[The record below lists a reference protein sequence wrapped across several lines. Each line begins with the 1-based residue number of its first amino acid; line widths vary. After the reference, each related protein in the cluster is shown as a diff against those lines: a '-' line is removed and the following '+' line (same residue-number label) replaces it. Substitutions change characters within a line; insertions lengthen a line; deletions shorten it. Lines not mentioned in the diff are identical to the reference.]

1 MTKMVHSCIRVLNDD
16 VSIDWYKQAFDLE
29 IVDQLDFDSFR
40 LTYLANAASGFEL
53 ELTLN
58 KDRTEAYSLG
68 DGYAHLAFVVED
80 VDAHRA
86 ALTAKGIDVGNLVD
100 FAPGGDLVAR
110 FFFATDPDGY
120 KIEVIQKGG
129 RFQ

>member
-1 MTKMVHSCIRVLNDD
+1 MTKMVHSCIRVLDD
-16 VSIDWYKQAFDLE
+16 SISIAWYKDAFDLDV
-29 IVDQLDFDSFR
+29 VDQLDFDSFR

-53 ELTLN
+53 ELTVN
-58 KDRTEAYSLG
+58 KDRTEAYELG

-80 VDAHRA
+80 VDAHHA
-86 ALTAKGIDVGNLVD
+86 ALTEKGIEVGSPVD
-100 FAPGGDLVAR
+100 FAPGGTLVAR

-129 RFQ
+129 RFK

>member
-1 MTKMVHSCIRVLNDD
+1 MMKMVHSCIRVLDD
-16 VSIDWYKQAFDLE
+16 HRSIAWYKAAFDLDV
-29 IVDQLDFDSFR
+29 VDQLDFEAFR

-58 KDRTEAYSLG
+58 KTRETPYDLG
-68 DGYAHLAFVVED
+68 DGYGHLAFVVDD
-80 VDAHRA
+80 VDAHHDA
-86 ALTAKGIDVGNLVD
+86 MTTKGLEVGDLVD

-129 RFQ
+129 RFH